1 MGAKSSEF
9 DSDGPTNS
17 FVGVLDQFAALRSY
31 SNASGVGG
39 YRVLGPKKSR
49 ARRATAKLA
58 PTASALAAIARTRL
72 RLTGSLSVLFI
83 GGLGL
88 AVLAGPAT
96 CSCSSELNAAQH
108 ASLTRLGYA
117 ANADLGG
124 AREEIAPQLELAAQ
138 SDLASQPDIPTI
150 TVAAVDEPAES
161 VKGVSPITTSAL
173 EPTREIAKEKRESFA
188 AVSAGAF
195 PPQIEPLHDAGPG
208 VRVAAA
214 ESTES
219 DVGPTAHV
227 AATESAESDVGPPVS
242 LATTESTKSDV
253 GPTVRV
259 AAAESAE
266 SDVRPEL
273 PAVTD
278 SAPTAKKKIAV
289 ADDDDSAPRAK
300 RKKHMRAYRTPADK
314 SEKQDRRPG
323 NEQVVKRAPKWAQQM
338 YVTPWQMQA
347 FSYTR

>member
-1 MGAKSSEF
+1 MGAMSSEF
-9 DSDGPTNS
+9 DSDGPTDS

-31 SNASGVGG
+31 SNATGVGG
-39 YRVLGPKKSR
+39 YRVLSPKKMSR
-49 ARRATAKLA
+49 TQRATAKLA

-96 CSCSSELNAAQH
+96 CSCSSELSAAQH

-117 ANADLGG
+117 ANANLSG
-124 AREEIAPQLELAAQ
+124 APEGIAIE
-138 SDLASQPDIPTI
+138 SDLASQSDVPTL
-150 TVAAVDEPAES
+150 TLAAVVEPAES
-161 VKGVSPITTSAL
+161 VKGVSPISTSAL
-173 EPTREIAKEKRESFA
+173 EPTREIANEKREGFA
-188 AVSAGAF
+188 AVSTGAL
-195 PPQIEPLHDAGPG
+195 PARVEPLHDAGPA

-214 ESTES
+214 DSTES
-219 DVGPTAHV
+219 DVGPTAQV
-227 AATESAESDVGPPVS
+227 AATESAESDVGPSVQ
-242 LATTESTKSDV
+242 ATTAASAESDV

-266 SDVRPEL
+266 GDVRPEL

-278 SAPTAKKKIAV
+278 SAPAAKKKKKIVV
-289 ADDDDSAPRAK
+289 ADDDDDVRRAK
-300 RKKHMRAYRTPADK
+300 QKKKKNMRAYRTPTDK
-314 SEKQDRRPG
+314 PVKHAERPG
-323 NEQVVKRAPKWAQQM
+323 GEQVVKRAPKWAQQM
-338 YVTPWQMQA
+338 YATPWQMQA